1 MENNEPKQTPEP
13 TYAEQ
18 PKAQEA
24 SITIAAQADSAITS
38 AVASM
43 AVAMAGL
50 MDPEEAEALNEAA
63 AKLMEGGNGGN
74 A

>member
-1 MENNEPKQTPEP
+1 MDSREPKQTPEP

-24 SITIAAQADSAITS
+24 SITIAAQADSAMTS

-43 AVAMAGL
+43 AMAMAGL
-50 MDPEEAEALNEAA
+50 MGPAEEAALNDAA
-63 AKLMEGGNGGN
+63 AKLMEGGEDGD

>member
-1 MENNEPKQTPEP
+1 MENREPKRTPEP

-18 PKAQEA
+18 PEAQEA
-24 SITIAAQADSAITS
+24 SIALTAQSDSATTS

-43 AVAMAGL
+43 AMAMAGL
-50 MDPEEAEALNEAA
+50 LGPEEAEALNGAA
-63 AKLMEGGNGGN
+63 AKLMEGGEDGN

>member
-1 MENNEPKQTPEP
+1 MGDNEPKQTPEP

-24 SITIAAQADSAITS
+24 SMTIAAQADSAMTS
-38 AVASM
+38 AIASM
-43 AVAMAGL
+43 AMAMAEL
-50 MDPEEAEALNEAA
+50 MEPTEAEALNEAA
-63 AKLMEGGNGGN
+63 AKLMEGGNDGD